1 MLSGNGVKIL
11 GFFFE
16 FIYMDVR
23 FFVFDRP
30 QDFLI
35 RFYMGRG
42 VFNFIQITLFD
53 RDRLWFEE

>member
-53 RDRLWFEE
+53 RDRL